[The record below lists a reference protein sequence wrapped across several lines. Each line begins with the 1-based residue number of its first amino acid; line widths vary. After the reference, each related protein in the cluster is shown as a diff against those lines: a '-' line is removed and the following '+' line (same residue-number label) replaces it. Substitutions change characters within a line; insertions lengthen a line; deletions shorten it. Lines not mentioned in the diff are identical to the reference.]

1 MKIAISG
8 MFAEPQATEIE
19 AFTISHLTADD
30 YESGAVEMADKK
42 AERVCAAFGRLL
54 DILAEKGIL
63 SAPET
68 ARIVIKE
75 ASALPEAYN
84 AANCVFRKEKSR

>member
-19 AFTISHLTADD
+19 AFTISHLTAYD

-42 AERVCAAFGRLL
+42 AERVCAAFGKLL
-54 DILAEKGIL
+54 DVLAAKGML
-63 SAPET
+63 SAPEI

-75 ASALPEAYN
+75 ASALPKAYN
-84 AANCVFRKEKSR
+84 AANCVFKKE